1 MDCSATKELEV
12 SNVLIV
18 ESENDKYFV
27 EALIEHWQYA
37 NITLNSPIC
46 SIDDY
51 ECLAGLSAKKLKYSL
66 SLLKNESRKRNI
78 EKIGIILDMD
88 NETESSRIKMVNTA
102 IQESFET
109 DEQLKSV
116 NEFITVD
123 IDGNSQVK
131 IACYFTNVDGKGELE
146 TVLKAIKSKPSI
158 YADCLTNWKDCIET
172 AGQKLTDKDFDKFW
186 ISIYQRFDCC
196 SKREKYQANRKCSNE
211 ASMKKAIYNFDSPIL
226 DDFKQ
231 FLGLFL

>member
-1 MDCSATKELEV
+1 M

-66 SLLKNESRKRNI
+66 SLLKYESRKRSI

-88 NETESSRIKMVNTA
+88 NETETSRIKMVNTA

-109 DEQLKSV
+109 DEQLKLV
-116 NEFITVD
+116 F
-123 IDGNSQVK
+123 
-131 IACYFTNVDGKGELE
+131 
-146 TVLKAIKSKPSI
+146 
-158 YADCLTNWKDCIET
+158 
-172 AGQKLTDKDFDKFW
+172 
-186 ISIYQRFDCC
+186 
-196 SKREKYQANRKCSNE
+196 QANVFEK
-211 ASMKKAIYNFDSPIL
+211 NFCLKMNLLRLIL
-226 DDFKQ
+226 MVILK
-231 FLGLFL
+231 